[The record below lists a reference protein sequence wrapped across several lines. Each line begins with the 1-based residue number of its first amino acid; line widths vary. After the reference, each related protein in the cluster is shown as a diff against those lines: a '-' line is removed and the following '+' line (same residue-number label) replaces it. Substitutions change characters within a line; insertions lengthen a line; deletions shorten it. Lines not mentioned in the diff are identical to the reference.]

1 MYIRLISVVL
11 SLFFSHLCFI
21 QLLLIE
27 VCLILVDQ
35 VSRVSLFPLLRRV
48 LHLFIFLILLILILS
63 FVLLQ
68 FGSLFE
74 LGLAPLD
81 FLLLF
86 LIVTCFFLVRIL
98 LVILHGQ
105 IIALIRGFIS
115 MLFLPVLFILDFI
128 CGKST
133 LDLLSLVL
141 VMDVLGV
148 IHLLIVALGGVLG
161 FCRLLSFLLDHLW
174 VLHLLLGRVFPLLL
188 LFLLPLLLLPVL
200 LALLELLGHFEEE
213 VRTGGIRLADL
224 VLLVVLVLLLVL
236 WALLLLL
243 VRHCSV
249 LLPLEIGLILA
260 ILFLVVLVLVLLARY
275 LLIVKHGLIRLLQD
289 FLGLIFLVRL
299 VHVLILVLLVISLIV
314 FLEL

>member
-1 MYIRLISVVL
+1 M
-11 SLFFSHLCFI
+11 F
-21 QLLLIE
+21 
-27 VCLILVDQ
+27 
-35 VSRVSLFPLLRRV
+35 
-48 LHLFIFLILLILILS
+48 ILILS

-81 FLLLF
+81 SLLLF
-86 LIVTCFFLVRIL
+86 LIVAGLFLVRIL

-105 IIALIRGFIS
+105 IIAIIRGFIS
-115 MLFLPVLFILDFI
+115 MLFLPVLFIFDFI
-128 CGKST
+128 LRGEPA
-133 LDLLSLVL
+133 LDLLGLVL
-141 VMDVLGV
+141 VNDVLGV
-148 IHLLIVALGGVLG
+148 IHLLILAFGGVLG

-236 WALLLLL
+236 RALLLLL

-260 ILFLVVLVLVLLARY
+260 LLFLVVLVLVLLARY

-289 FLGLIFLVRL
+289 FLGLLLLVRL
-299 VHVLILVLLVISLIV
+299 LHVLILVLSVISLIILLKLRVDLVLVLFVSVLV
-314 FLEL
+314 FLALLSFSIRV

>member
-1 MYIRLISVVL
+1 M
-11 SLFFSHLCFI
+11 
-21 QLLLIE
+21 
-27 VCLILVDQ
+27 
-35 VSRVSLFPLLRRV
+35 
-48 LHLFIFLILLILILS
+48 ILS

-81 FLLLF
+81 SLLLF
-86 LIVTCFFLVRIL
+86 LIVAGFFLVRIL

-105 IIALIRGFIS
+105 IIAVISGFIA
-115 MLFLPVLFILDFI
+115 MLFLPVLFIFDFI
-128 CGKST
+128 RGKST

-141 VMDVLGV
+141 VMDVLSV
-148 IHLLIVALGGVLG
+148 IHLLVAFGGVLG
-161 FCRLLSFLLDHLW
+161 FCRLLGFLLDHLW

-224 VLLVVLVLLLVL
+224 VLLVVLVLLVL

-243 VRHCSV
+243 VWHCSV

-260 ILFLVVLVLVLLARY
+260 VLFLVVLVLVLLARY

-289 FLGLIFLVRL
+289 FLGLFFLVRL
-299 VHVLILVLLVISLIV
+299 LHVLILVLLVISLIILLKLRVDLVLVLFVSVLV
-314 FLEL
+314 FLALLSFSIRV